1 MAVLFVLLLALQ
13 SPPSCP
19 DAASCRAEAEA
30 AAARGD
36 VEAFHD
42 LAWRAVQKGRP
53 NDPALMFLLARA
65 QSVSGRP
72 GDALVMLTRLAD
84 MHAPVDLTLPDFER
98 VRQLPGWEALAVRV
112 GGPSSPAGPAASAE
126 PPRAPASS
134 SAPPA
139 PATPDSLPFD
149 VPDGFRAFAMAHDSV
164 SRRFVV
170 GDAPSRRL
178 LVVDEVS
185 RHVVP
190 YVSAASAGFYD
201 QLTAL
206 TVDARRGDL
215 WVVSAKGAASDSAS
229 ILHKLQL
236 VSGRGLMD
244 LRPAES
250 LSPVRFVDVAV
261 TADGT
266 VLALDAAGGRLFR
279 LRPGSRSLEV
289 AQRLEA
295 GGLRALAAPDEHTA
309 FVASD
314 RGVLRVDLASH
325 AVQAIKSVDDLS
337 GFISLAWRNGALIG
351 VQRAAGASLVV
362 RVALDGAGMRAQPR
376 AILAASPSPIVG
388 TLAGGSF
395 YYLVDG
401 TIKRLSLR

>member
-30 AAARGD
+30 AAARGEF
-36 VEAFHD
+36 EAFHD

-98 VRQLPGWEALAVRV
+98 VRQLPGWEALAARV
-112 GGPSSPAGPAASAE
+112 GGPPASPDLSRAAAASPPSPAAA
-126 PPRAPASS
+126 PVR
-134 SAPPA
+134 
-139 PATPDSLPFD
+139 ATPDSLPFD

-164 SRRFVV
+164 SRRFVI
-170 GDAPSRRL
+170 GDAPARRL

-190 YVSAASAGFYD
+190 YVSAGSAGFYD

-215 WVVSAKGAASDSAS
+215 WVVSAKGAAPDSVS

-261 TADGT
+261 TPEGT

-279 LRPGSRSLEV
+279 LRAGSRSLEV
-289 AQRLEA
+289 AQRLDA
-295 GGLRALAAPDEHTA
+295 GGLSALAAPDEHTA

-325 AVQAIKSVDDLS
+325 AVQAIRSVDDLS

-351 VQRAAGASLVV
+351 VQHAAGASLVV
-362 RVALDGAGMRAQPR
+362 RVVLDAAGMRARPR

-401 TIKRLSLR
+401 TIKRLPLR